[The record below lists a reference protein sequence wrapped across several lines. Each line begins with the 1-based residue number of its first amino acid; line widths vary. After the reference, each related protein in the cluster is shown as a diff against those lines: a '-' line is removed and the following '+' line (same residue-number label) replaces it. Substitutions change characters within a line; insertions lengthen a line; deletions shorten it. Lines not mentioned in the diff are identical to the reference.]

1 VRRVIVVQARTG
13 STRLPGKVLMDVG
26 GRPMIEQQLKRL
38 QRCRRS
44 DDIVVATTEKEDDT
58 PVVVIAKAVGTR
70 WFRGSEHDVLSR
82 YLGAAR
88 EARADVVVRITADCP
103 LIDPGV
109 TDDVIAELET
119 HAAVCDYASNVMPR
133 TFPRGLDSEALFRDA
148 LERLARLASTEAERE
163 HVTLAVRER
172 CRQLFLTRS
181 VVDAEDNSDCRWTV
195 DSPDDLS
202 LIRRLYA
209 DLELSARV
217 VPYREMLGYVRAR
230 PELSRINAHA
240 GERSS

>member
-1 VRRVIVVQARTG
+1 
-13 STRLPGKVLMDVG
+13 MDVG
-26 GRPMIEQQLKRL
+26 GRPMLEQQLKRL
-38 QRCRRS
+38 QRCRRA

-58 PVVVIAKAVGTR
+58 PVIAIAKAVGTR

-88 EARADVVVRITADCP
+88 DARADIVVRITADCP
-103 LIDPGV
+103 LIDPVV

-119 HAAVCDYASNVMPR
+119 HEGACDYASNLMPR
-133 TFPRGLDSEALFRDA
+133 TFPQGLDSEALVRDA
-148 LERLARLASTEAERE
+148 LDRLGRLASTEPERE
-163 HVTLAVRER
+163 HVTLALRDR
-172 CRQLFLTRS
+172 CRDLFSTRS

-195 DSPDDLS
+195 DTADDLL

-209 DLELSARV
+209 DLDLSTRL

-240 GERSS
+240 GERSHGRD

>member
-1 VRRVIVVQARTG
+1 M
-13 STRLPGKVLMDVG
+13 L
-26 GRPMIEQQLKRL
+26 EQQLKRL
-38 QRCRRS
+38 QRCRRA

-119 HAAVCDYASNVMPR
+119 HQDACDYASNVMPR
-133 TFPRGLDSEALFRDA
+133 TFPRGLDSEALFGDA
-148 LERLARLASTEAERE
+148 LERLARLASTGPERE

-172 CRQLFLTRS
+172 CRHLFLKRS
-181 VVDAEDNSDCRWTV
+181 VVDAEDNSDFRWTV
-195 DSPDDLS
+195 DTANDLS
-202 LIRRLYA
+202 LVRRLYVE
-209 DLELSARV
+209 LELSARP
-217 VPYREMLGYVRAR
+217 VPYRELLVYVRAR

-240 GERSS
+240 QRSS